1 MIINHREKIIY
12 SLYFIICIAFI
23 LSYAIT
29 NIASVLLLVMFFVD
43 KKSNLI
49 TKLKFIKS
57 NKIILLF
64 TLFFLVQLIGL
75 SYTTNLNEGL
85 RRITVLIP
93 LLYLPA
99 VVMAES
105 KNKTYFKLFLN
116 GLLLSIPLIFI
127 VLILIHLYY
136 DHRDLSTFVNFTIE
150 EKLGVSQFY
159 LVYIVVLPFYLA
171 YQNIIN
177 KSYLVLNVII
187 FLVTLV
193 VVLILGN
200 KTSIILLTFL
210 ILLFSLNNLK
220 NKKKLL
226 FGFITISA
234 LFIVAYNIPI
244 VKERFTNVFKTTDF
258 DIEIIKTKNSFTI
271 TKNTLEHRALINY
284 LSFNPIIKALPFGVG
299 TGDVEDILQKKYEEV
314 NFKAGILSQ
323 YNNHNQY
330 VYEFFKTGVLG
341 GFVFIFLLFLL
352 NKKAASSNSLAQILT
367 LFFTIACFVESY
379 LFRQHGIIIFG
390 FLIPLF
396 LTNKLDNKN
405 ETLK

>member
-1 MIINHREKIIY
+1 MIISHREKIIY

-29 NIASVLLLVMFFVD
+29 NIASVLLLVMFFID
-43 KKSNLI
+43 KKNNLM
-49 TKLKFIKS
+49 TKFKAIKS
-57 NKIILLF
+57 NKIIWLF
-64 TLFFLVQLIGL
+64 ITFFLVQLIGL

-99 VVMAES
+99 VVMTES

-136 DHRDLSTFVNFTIE
+136 DHRDLSTFVHFTIE

-200 KTSIILLTFL
+200 KTSIILLAFL
-210 ILLFSLNNLK
+210 ILFFLLNNLQ
-220 NKKKLL
+220 NKKRLL
-226 FGFITISA
+226 LSFISI
-234 LFIVAYNIPI
+234 FILSILAYNIPI

-258 DIEIIKTKNSFTI
+258 DIEIIKTKNSFTV

-314 NFKAGILSQ
+314 NFKAGILNK

-341 GFVFIFLLFLL
+341 GLVFIFLLFVL
-352 NKKAASSNSLAQILT
+352 NKIAVSTNSLAQILI
-367 LFFTIACFVESY
+367 LFFTIGCFVESY

-396 LTNKLDNKN
+396 LTNKLNHKN
-405 ETLK
+405 ETVK

>member
-210 ILLFSLNNLK
+210 ILLFLLNNLK